1 MAKKKAENTENIK
14 VEQKPTSYLISFD
27 SDGRRL
33 ETYIANE
40 YSDEAKAE
48 MLEKGFVEISEADW
62 RYYAG
67 LEGTG
72 DNGTGYVRDPETGKP
87 ISAPA
92 HIPST
97 EEKLARLEY
106 DYAAEKARLR
116 EYMSTADLMQDDET
130 KAELQAEYAELEAW
144 YTEEYDKIIQGGE

>member
-1 MAKKKAENTENIK
+1 MAKIIEIENIESK
-14 VEQKPTSYLISFD
+14 PLTYLCRFDENGKRGETRLSVEYTDEQK
-27 SDGRRL
+27 
-33 ETYIANE
+33 E
-40 YSDEAKAE
+40 E
-48 MLEKGFVEISEADW
+48 MLSNGYVEITQEEW
-62 RYYAG
+62 NYYAG
-67 LEGTG
+67 NKGTG
-72 DNGTGYVRDPETGKP
+72 DNGTGYVRDAKTGKP

-97 EEKLARLEY
+97 EEKLARLE
-106 DYAAEKARLR
+106 DEYAAEKARLR

>member
-1 MAKKKAENTENIK
+1 MAEKLGKELPM
-14 VEQKPTSYLISFD
+14 VETKTLTYLCRFD
-27 SDGRRL
+27 TDGRRG
-33 ETYIANE
+33 ETRLACLYTDEQKEAMIA
-40 YSDEAKAE
+40 D
-48 MLEKGFVEISEADW
+48 GFVEITQEEW
-62 RYYAG
+62 EYYVG
-67 LEGTG
+67 NKGNG
-72 DNGTGYVRDPETGKP
+72 DNGTGYVRDAKTGKP
-87 ISAPA
+87 VSAPA